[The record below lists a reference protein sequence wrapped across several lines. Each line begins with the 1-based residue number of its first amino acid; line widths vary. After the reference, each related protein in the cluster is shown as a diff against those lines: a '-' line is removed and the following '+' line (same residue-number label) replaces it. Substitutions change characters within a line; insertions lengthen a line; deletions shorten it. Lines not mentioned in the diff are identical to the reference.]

1 VHHAGETKGALV
13 RAPSTLAPELPIM
26 TCPWQGKGSRGD
38 RCNPGSPA
46 FRRRESGP
54 ANGFGIP
61 LAGNSHDGS
70 QLSSSGAM
78 DMSIPDE
85 AKEAAVAEGVGAT
98 AGKAGEIA
106 AAGCGQ
112 AARKG

>member
-1 VHHAGETKGALV
+1 
-13 RAPSTLAPELPIM
+13 
-26 TCPWQGKGSRGD
+26 
-38 RCNPGSPA
+38 
-46 FRRRESGP
+46 
-54 ANGFGIP
+54 
-61 LAGNSHDGS
+61 
-70 QLSSSGAM
+70 M